1 MQSRRND
8 DERRMWVLN
17 FEPLYWQYRSAR
29 TSIRAFIKANR
40 AEIDSVIDGE
50 LNRKPVS

>member
-8 DERRMWVLN
+8 DERRLWVLN
-17 FEPLYWQYRSAR
+17 DEPLYMWYRSAR

-40 AEIDSVIDGE
+40 AEIDSAIDAE
-50 LNRKPVS
+50 LNRKPLS